1 MHPLLELNVH
11 YYFFLFHRRPVGNH
25 RACTYVP
32 HAVLQ
37 VHYHPFSDVNI
48 FAFSC
53 SILKQIKD
61 GVSMFSTTILHVWGQ
76 SENYFLISDGALA
89 IFCLISVF
97 CWPSV
102 YQTLSV
108 YYNENKRDAD
118 YQILWSFICFAADF
132 FHYSVVTVSII
143 FPRRLIMEPN
153 WKTVTR
159 QYSYHSY
166 VRKQP

>member
-76 SENYFLISDGALA
+76 SGNYFLISDGVLA
-89 IFCLISVF
+89 IFCLISVSF
-97 CWPSV
+97 V
-102 YQTLSV
+102 GLQYIRHYQCIIMRT
-108 YYNENKRDAD
+108 NETQIIKSYEASFVSQQIFFITQWLLCQLYFLDA
-118 YQILWSFICFAADF
+118 W
-132 FHYSVVTVSII
+132 
-143 FPRRLIMEPN
+143 
-153 WKTVTR
+153 
-159 QYSYHSY
+159 
-166 VRKQP
+166 